1 MKIGYLHGY
10 ASYYSEENIKVK
22 SLSKLGEVV
31 GLDINY
37 NAGNNVIDMA
47 CKWAI
52 EQRLDLIV
60 GCSMGGWLA
69 SHVGAALGVPSVM
82 LNPALSPS
90 VCLRKYLNVP
100 EGEFDYGGYPMES
113 IDPNVLSSYL
123 DINKNGFGLVLLE
136 AGDQV
141 FEYEDSKSKLDKY
154 YEVIVISGG
163 SHRFESLDRQ
173 LDLISKHIELSELIY
188 GVDP

>member
-22 SLSKLGEVV
+22 SLSKLGDVV

-37 NAGNNVIDMA
+37 NNGNSV
-47 CKWAI
+47 I
-52 EQRLDLIV
+52 EQQLDLIV
-60 GCSMGGWLA
+60 GCSMGAWLA

-90 VCLRKYLNVP
+90 VSLRKYLNVP

-123 DINKNGFGLVLLE
+123 DINKEGFGLVLLE
-136 AGDQV
+136 SADNV
-141 FEYEDSKSKLDKY
+141 FWYEHSKSKLDKY

-163 SHRFESLDRQ
+163 SHRFESLDDQ
-173 LDLISKHIELSELIY
+173 LDHISKHVGLSEIIY

>member
-22 SLSKLGEVV
+22 SLSKLGDVV

-37 NAGNNVIDMA
+37 NNGNSVIEYA
-47 CKWAI
+47 SEWAI
-52 EQRLDLIV
+52 EQQLDLIV
-60 GCSMGGWLA
+60 GCSMGAWLA

-90 VCLRKYLNVP
+90 VSLRKYLNVP

-123 DINKNGFGLVLLE
+123 DINKEGFGLVLLE
-136 AGDQV
+136 SADNV
-141 FEYEDSKSKLDKY
+141 FWYEHSKSKLDKY

-163 SHRFESLDRQ
+163 SHRFESLDDQ
-173 LDLISKHIELSELIY
+173 LDHISKHVGLSELIY

>member
-1 MKIGYLHGY
+1 VKIGYLHGY

-22 SLSKLGEVV
+22 SLSKLGDVV

-37 NAGNNVIDMA
+37 NNGNSVIEYA
-47 CKWAI
+47 SEWAI
-52 EQRLDLIV
+52 EQQLDLIV
-60 GCSMGGWLA
+60 GCSMGAWLA
-69 SHVGAALGVPSVM
+69 SHIGAALGVPSVM

-90 VCLRKYLNVP
+90 VSLRKYLNVP

-123 DINKNGFGLVLLE
+123 DINKEGFGLVLLE
-136 AGDQV
+136 SADNV
-141 FEYEDSKSKLDKY
+141 FWYEHSKSKLDKY

-163 SHRFESLDRQ
+163 SHRFESLDDQ
-173 LDLISKHIELSELIY
+173 LDHIRKHVELSELIY

>member
-1 MKIGYLHGY
+1 VKIGYLHGY

-22 SLSKLGEVV
+22 SLSKLGDVV

-37 NAGNNVIDMA
+37 NNGNSVIEYA
-47 CKWAI
+47 SEWAI
-52 EQRLDLIV
+52 EQQLDLIV
-60 GCSMGGWLA
+60 GCSMGAWLA
-69 SHVGAALGVPSVM
+69 SHIGAALGVPSVM

-90 VCLRKYLNVP
+90 VSLRKYLNVP

-123 DINKNGFGLVLLE
+123 DINKEGFGLVLLE
-136 AGDQV
+136 SADNV
-141 FEYEDSKSKLDKY
+141 FWYEHSKSKLDKY

-163 SHRFESLDRQ
+163 SHRFESLDDQ
-173 LDLISKHIELSELIY
+173 LDHISKHVGLSELIY

>member
-1 MKIGYLHGY
+1 VKIGYLHGY

-22 SLSKLGEVV
+22 SLSKLGDVV

-37 NAGNNVIDMA
+37 NNGNSVIEYA
-47 CKWAI
+47 SEWAI
-52 EQRLDLIV
+52 EQQLDLIV
-60 GCSMGGWLA
+60 GCSMGAWLA

-90 VCLRKYLNVP
+90 VSLRKYLNVP

-123 DINKNGFGLVLLE
+123 DINKEGFGLVLLE
-136 AGDQV
+136 SADNV
-141 FEYEDSKSKLDKY
+141 FWYEHSKSKLDKY
-154 YEVIVISGG
+154 YEVIVIPGG
-163 SHRFESLDRQ
+163 SHRFESLDDQ
-173 LDLISKHIELSELIY
+173 LDHISKHVGLSEIIY